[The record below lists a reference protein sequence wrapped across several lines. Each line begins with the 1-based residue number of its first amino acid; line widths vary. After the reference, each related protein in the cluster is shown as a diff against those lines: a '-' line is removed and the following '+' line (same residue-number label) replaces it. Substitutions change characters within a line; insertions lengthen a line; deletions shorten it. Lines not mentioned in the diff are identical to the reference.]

1 MVAER
6 GRQAFIFT
14 LPVPPRDLLRP
25 LFYLLC
31 ARQKTLSLLA
41 LFAPL
46 SPAVVV
52 CDDGD
57 LEVCLVCY
65 KCMLCMY
72 VSCECARCA
81 FACSHTAIANRLRRR
96 AGGNLAL
103 IAPRLFCIFIGRSRR
118 LLSAGICQQSADCGD
133 AAAAHPPFLMVK

>member
-1 MVAER
+1 VSASEDAGVTFWCSVRRAMAMMLPPEEVDGWWRREV
-6 GRQAFIFT
+6 GRHLF
-14 LPVPPRDLLRP
+14 LPCQSLPATCCGRF
-25 LFYLLC
+25 FYLLC

-72 VSCECARCA
+72 VSCECARGVP
-81 FACSHTAIANRLRRR
+81 S
-96 AGGNLAL
+96 LA
-103 IAPRLFCIFIGRSRR
+103 RT
-118 LLSAGICQQSADCGD
+118 QQ
-133 AAAAHPPFLMVK
+133 

>member
-25 LFYLLC
+25 FFYLLC

-72 VSCECARCA
+72 VSNANARAVCLRLLA
-81 FACSHTAIANRLRRR
+81 HSNSKSPLTPSRRKSRADRTAIVLYFLWAALGACSRLEFVSK
-96 AGGNLAL
+96 APTVLLPPLL
-103 IAPRLFCIFIGRSRR
+103 IRLF
-118 LLSAGICQQSADCGD
+118 
-133 AAAAHPPFLMVK
+133 